1 MKSKTTDSLQFG
13 EGNFLRAF
21 VEYCIQILNEK
32 TSFSGRVNIVQ
43 PIPNGRL
50 DQLNL
55 QNGKY
60 HLFQQGIIKGRKI
73 RDVIQIDCLDQM
85 VNPYDD
91 FEKFLELS
99 ENEDLTFIFSNT
111 TEAGIVLNTEDF
123 FNAKPPQ
130 SFPGKLTRLLHHRYK
145 KFKGDPTKTL
155 HIIPCELIDKNGDK
169 LRSIILQ
176 LCKLWELEEDFVLW
190 VEKNH
195 FYNTLVDRIVPGYPK
210 KNLSFYKKHLS
221 FDDELMITCE
231 PFFLWVIEGNSDL
244 LKLFPVDQLEEINV
258 MMVPD
263 LGIYRTRKVRIL
275 NGSHTTLVPVG
286 LLNGTRTV
294 SEALEDNFLKTFL
307 KQTLFEEIIP
317 SIDFDKK
324 ELEGYAHSVLER
336 FSNPFIIHQ
345 LESICLNSI
354 SKFKVRVLPS
364 LLSYHKRKG
373 EVPQNLCFAFA
384 ALIYFYGKEV
394 SQHPYH
400 LKDDPNLISFF
411 NEVWRDNKI
420 EKVADKILSST
431 SLWDQDLT
439 EIAPLKNSLQSAL
452 QAITSH
458 PKISEAYQAFINL

>member
-1 MKSKTTDSLQFG
+1 MKTTDSIQFG

-32 TSFSGRVNIVQ
+32 TSFSGRVNVVQ

-55 QNGKY
+55 QDGKY
-60 HLFQQGIIKGRKI
+60 HLFQEGIIKGRKI

-99 ENEDLTFIFSNT
+99 ENEDLTFVFSNT

-123 FNAKPPQ
+123 FNAKPPV
-130 SFPGKLTRLLHHRYK
+130 SFPGKLTRLLYHRYK

-176 LCKLWELEEDFVLW
+176 LCKLWELEDDFVLW

-210 KNLSFYKKHLS
+210 ENLAFYKKHLS
-221 FDDELMITCE
+221 FEDELMITCE
-231 PFFLWVIEGNSDL
+231 PFFLWVIEGNRDL

-275 NGSHTTLVPVG
+275 NGCHTTLVPVG
-286 LLNGTRTV
+286 LLNSTQTV
-294 SEALEDNFLKTFL
+294 SEALEDDFLKTFL

-324 ELEGYAHSVLER
+324 ELEEYAHSVLER

-364 LLSYHKRKG
+364 LLSYHKKKK
-373 EVPQNLCFAFA
+373 EIPQNLCFAFA
-384 ALIYFYGKEV
+384 SLIYFYGKEV
-394 SQHPYH
+394 SQHPYP

-411 NEVWRDNKI
+411 NEVWKNKDI
-420 EKVADKILSST
+420 EKVTNKILSNT

-452 QAITSH
+452 QAIISSS
-458 PKISEAYQAFINL
+458 KISEAYQAFKNL